1 MDTYFAPPEKANDKE
16 IAAEIEIVN
25 KNPVM
30 SGLLNSISGILA
42 ILDEN
47 RQIIALN
54 DSFLKTLG
62 IDDPE
67 QALGLRL
74 GEALE
79 CIHANEEPAGC
90 GTTKFCSTC
99 GAAIAIV
106 SSIEQDIPMER
117 LCALS
122 ANKGGI
128 NIDIVLLVKSQP
140 IKIENRNYILL
151 FIQDITKQEQ
161 RAALERAFY
170 HDINNMLSMLVMA
183 SELLIEDY
191 PSKLSKTIHHAAFR
205 LVKEVSIQRSLSK
218 HSASSYHPMW
228 GKYSIEQIFEEL
240 QLFFANHPASNGK
253 NINFSGKYHLI
264 TIKTDIALLLR
275 VLCNMI
281 INALEAT
288 EKKSSIKVWTEQEGD
303 FTSFFVWNSQHIPQD
318 IANRIFQRNFST
330 KEQSGRGVGTYS
342 MKLFGE
348 KILRGQVSFTS
359 SKEDGTTFKFI
370 HH

>member
-1 MDTYFAPPEKANDKE
+1 
-16 IAAEIEIVN
+16 
-25 KNPVM
+25 
-30 SGLLNSISGILA
+30 
-42 ILDEN
+42 
-47 RQIIALN
+47 
-54 DSFLKTLG
+54 
-62 IDDPE
+62 
-67 QALGLRL
+67 
-74 GEALE
+74 
-79 CIHANEEPAGC
+79 
-90 GTTKFCSTC
+90 
-99 GAAIAIV
+99 
-106 SSIEQDIPMER
+106 
-117 LCALS
+117 
-122 ANKGGI
+122 
-128 NIDIVLLVKSQP
+128 
-140 IKIENRNYILL
+140 
-151 FIQDITKQEQ
+151 
-161 RAALERAFY
+161 
-170 HDINNMLSMLVMA
+170 
-183 SELLIEDY
+183 
-191 PSKLSKTIHHAAFR
+191 
-205 LVKEVSIQRSLSK
+205 K

>member
-191 PSKLSKTIHHAAFR
+191 PSKLSKTI
-205 LVKEVSIQRSLSK
+205 
-218 HSASSYHPMW
+218 
-228 GKYSIEQIFEEL
+228 
-240 QLFFANHPASNGK
+240 
-253 NINFSGKYHLI
+253 
-264 TIKTDIALLLR
+264 
-275 VLCNMI
+275 
-281 INALEAT
+281 
-288 EKKSSIKVWTEQEGD
+288 
-303 FTSFFVWNSQHIPQD
+303 
-318 IANRIFQRNFST
+318 
-330 KEQSGRGVGTYS
+330 
-342 MKLFGE
+342 
-348 KILRGQVSFTS
+348 
-359 SKEDGTTFKFI
+359 
-370 HH
+370 